1 MASEY
6 IELREGTYYVAGT
19 RVSIDSLVYAF
30 RRGDSAETICQNFDV
45 LRLEEVYGAIA
56 YYLGHQAALD
66 EYLLLRDKRWKA
78 AKRDSPPLPDG
89 LRERLMRARAEAGS
103 QRVS

>member
-1 MASEY
+1 MANEY
-6 IELREGTYYVAGT
+6 IELRDGTYYVTGT

-30 RRGDSAETICQNFDV
+30 RRGDSAETICQNSDV

-56 YYLGHQAALD
+56 YYLGHQAAID
-66 EYLLLRDKRWKA
+66 EYLLLRDEQWKA
-78 AKRDSPPLPDG
+78 AKRDSPPLPAG

-103 QRVS
+103 QRMS